1 MNSDQ
6 MKKLIRSPMAMM
18 RYQTTGQLPK
28 GIKPQSPLIT
38 LLEAINPADRARIV
52 GVRVGQELG
61 YSGSRQF
68 HTAAQALRWIK
79 PKEEVF
85 DGFPADSWII
95 RHFQRRLTIDDL
107 AGHCANMPA
116 DVIARYPHLRG
127 KRQEVSQ
134 PSLPSSN
141 ESSGNAPADEQGLQK
156 SRPKP

>member
-28 GIKPQSPLIT
+28 GIKPKSPLIT
-38 LLEAINPADRARIV
+38 LLESINPADRGRIV
-52 GVRVGQELG
+52 GVRVGSELG
-61 YSGSRQF
+61 YNGTRQF

-85 DGFPADSWII
+85 DSFPAESWII
-95 RHFQRRLTIDDL
+95 RQFHRRLTIDDL
-107 AGHCANMPA
+107 ADHCANMPA

-127 KRQEVSQ
+127 DRQQENQ
-134 PSLPSSN
+134 PSSPSSI
-141 ESSGNAPADEQGLQK
+141 ESTGHAPADDPAPQR